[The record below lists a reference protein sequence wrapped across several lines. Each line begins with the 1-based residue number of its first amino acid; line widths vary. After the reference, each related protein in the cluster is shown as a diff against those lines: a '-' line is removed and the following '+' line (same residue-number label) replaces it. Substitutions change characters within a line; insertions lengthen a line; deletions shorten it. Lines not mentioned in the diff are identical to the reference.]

1 MHRIGI
7 NRGRV
12 ALRNGSQTS
21 RRGGIAVPE
30 SPPPAITRTLDFRPS
45 VNGFAF
51 PNALSGPDVT
61 VTVPLAGRLSI
72 GDASNGVC
80 GGMVFATCDYFEAG
94 QPIPGGAVPPAA
106 GSPLYTVITSR
117 LIDSFNIPAG
127 IAQYLR
133 WMAAPDRS
141 TGLLWWRRRGIGE
154 MTVADQLPTVRATL
168 DAGHPCP
175 LGLVT
180 VSGIDPRDLGANHV
194 VLAYGYRLEDSGE
207 LTLRVYDPN
216 SPGRDDIE
224 LSMNIATPAAGLP
237 IRHNLGIAHP
247 VRGFFAVTYSAR
259 VPATV

>member
-1 MHRIGI
+1 M
-7 NRGRV
+7 
-12 ALRNGSQTS
+12 
-21 RRGGIAVPE
+21 PE
-30 SPPPAITRTLDFRPS
+30 PPPPTVIRTLEFRPS

-80 GGMVFATCDYFEAG
+80 GGMVFAACDYFEAA
-94 QPIPGGAVPPAA
+94 QPIPAGSVPPAS

-127 IAQYLR
+127 IAQYLV

-154 MTVADQLPTVRATL
+154 MTVADHLPTIRAAL

-180 VSGIDPRDLGANHV
+180 VSGIDPRNLGANHV
-194 VLAYGYRLEDSGE
+194 VLAYGYRLDDSGE
-207 LTLRVYDPN
+207 LTLRVYDPKLTG
-216 SPGRDDIE
+216 SRRHRAVDEHLHPRRRCVDPAQPRHRAPGPWVLRRH
-224 LSMNIATPAAGLP
+224 LQRQGARNGLTAAP
-237 IRHNLGIAHP
+237 DRP
-247 VRGFFAVTYSAR
+247 
-259 VPATV
+259 

>member
-1 MHRIGI
+1 
-7 NRGRV
+7 
-12 ALRNGSQTS
+12 
-21 RRGGIAVPE
+21 VPE
-30 SPPPAITRTLDFRPS
+30 SPTPTVTRTLEFRPS
-45 VNGFAF
+45 INGFAF

-61 VTVPLAGRLSI
+61 VTVPLAGRISI

-80 GGMVFATCDYFEAG
+80 GGMVFAACDYYEAA
-94 QPIPGGAVPPAA
+94 QSIPPGVIPPVS
-106 GSPLYTVITSR
+106 GSALYTVITAR

-127 IAQYLR
+127 IAQYLV

-154 MTVADQLPTVRATL
+154 MTVSDQLPTIRATL

-180 VSGIDPRDLGANHV
+180 VSGVDPRNLGANHV

-224 LSMNIATPAAGLP
+224 LSMNISTPAAGLP

-247 VRGFFAVTYSAR
+247 GRGIFAVTYSAR
-259 VPATV
+259 MPATV

>member
-1 MHRIGI
+1 
-7 NRGRV
+7 
-12 ALRNGSQTS
+12 
-21 RRGGIAVPE
+21 
-30 SPPPAITRTLDFRPS
+30 
-45 VNGFAF
+45 
-51 PNALSGPDVT
+51 
-61 VTVPLAGRLSI
+61 
-72 GDASNGVC
+72 
-80 GGMVFATCDYFEAG
+80 MVFAACDYFEAA
-94 QPIPGGAVPPAA
+94 QPIPAGSVPPAS

-127 IAQYLR
+127 IAQYLV

-154 MTVADQLPTVRATL
+154 MTVADHLPTIRAAL

-180 VSGIDPRDLGANHV
+180 VSGIDPRNLGANHV
-194 VLAYGYRLEDSGE
+194 VLAYGYRLDDSGE

-224 LSMNIATPAAGLP
+224 LSMNISTPAAGVS
-237 IRHNLGIAHP
+237 IRHNLGIARP